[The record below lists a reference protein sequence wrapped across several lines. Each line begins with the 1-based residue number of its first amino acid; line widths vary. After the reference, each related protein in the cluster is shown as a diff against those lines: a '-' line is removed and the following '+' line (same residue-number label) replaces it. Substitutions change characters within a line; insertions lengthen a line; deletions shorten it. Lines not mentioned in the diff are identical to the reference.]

1 MNDARAR
8 ISRDAS
14 CCGII
19 NRHTHVRPLDGAHR
33 SREILQRAPTL
44 ASVVALCRA
53 VCFRVNTGPADSGD
67 LDSSSRGASV
77 ISEHA
82 EDGRLLHELFETAS
96 QAWPLRHARKV
107 VAVSLSPSLFDVL
120 RAMSMGTDSVACRS
134 RCVNKC
140 DRRCLTEQASPTIP
154 GRCAVSCSLHSRW
167 PTTPARSSVAASL
180 QVGIARSQVG
190 FGRQQRFLNDW
201 CDHVGATVIPHCPP
215 PPSAR
220 YAAHARRKRVPE
232 WPSDAVRDCAST
244 LSVL

>member
-8 ISRDAS
+8 VSRDAS

-44 ASVVALCRA
+44 ASVGTLCRA
-53 VCFRVNTGPADSGD
+53 VCFRVNTGPADGGD

-107 VAVSLSPSLFDVL
+107 VAVSPSLFDIL
-120 RAMSMGTDSVACRS
+120 RAMGVTRLGV
-134 RCVNKC
+134 
-140 DRRCLTEQASPTIP
+140 LTQ
-154 GRCAVSCSLHSRW
+154 W
-167 PTTPARSSVAASL
+167 
-180 QVGIARSQVG
+180 
-190 FGRQQRFLNDW
+190 
-201 CDHVGATVIPHCPP
+201 
-215 PPSAR
+215 
-220 YAAHARRKRVPE
+220 HAGL
-232 WPSDAVRDCAST
+232 CAST
-244 LSVL
+244 SAIADAGRNKLLRQSRAGAPCRVRCTAAGPPLRPGHRWPHPSI